1 MQESFLREPEAV
13 RSRRKIVWR
22 MDLRGLGERWQQQ
35 VACDGNSARYQGS
48 IHDGVWNEW
57 AIFSSNR
64 VVPQEV
70 TAPVPVKQQGQEFFI
85 IYGLNGIPN
94 HHCEKFLIF
103 ERSNPL
109 WQEFLID

>member
-22 MDLRGLGERWQQQ
+22 MDLRGPGERWQQQ

-64 VVPQEV
+64 VVQ
-70 TAPVPVKQQGQEFFI
+70 QQGQEFFI

>member
-22 MDLRGLGERWQQQ
+22 MDLRGPGERWQQQ

-57 AIFSSNR
+57 ANSPNR
-64 VVPQEV
+64 VVPQEL
-70 TAPVPVKQQGQEFFI
+70 TAFVPVMYRGKSCFYFLKYSGPAFTI
-85 IYGLNGIPN
+85 TVK
-94 HHCEKFLIF
+94 KFYYF

-109 WQEFLID
+109 WQKFLID

>member
-1 MQESFLREPEAV
+1 
-13 RSRRKIVWR
+13 
-22 MDLRGLGERWQQQ
+22 MDLRGLGDSRLRQ
-35 VACDGNSARYQGS
+35 VALDGNSARYQGS
-48 IHDGVWNEW
+48 IHDGVWRKW